1 MQSIIDDLNWRYAVK
16 KFDTKRTLNPKD
28 VDVLAETM
36 RLTATSYGL
45 MPFRLIIVDD
55 HETKNQLRDASW
67 GQSQLSDASHVF
79 VLCSIVQPSRAEV
92 DNYMQLISK
101 EREIPRE
108 NLNAFA
114 DNLMKKLENSPNLSD
129 WSARQAYI
137 ALGALLTVCA
147 SRRID
152 ACPIEGFDPQQY
164 DQILNLAERGLR
176 AVLAIPVGYRAKD
189 DKYQFVKKVR
199 LAKEDFVISKS

>member
-16 KFDTKRTLNPKD
+16 KFDPKRKVNPKD
-28 VDVLAETM
+28 VEVLVETM

-45 MPFRLIIVDD
+45 MPFRLLVIDD
-55 HETKNQLRDASW
+55 KATKTKLKEASW
-67 GQSQLSDASHVF
+67 GQSQVEEASHVF
-79 VLCSIVQPSRAEV
+79 VLCNILKPGTAEV
-92 DNYMQLISK
+92 DAYMQLISK

-108 NLNAFA
+108 NLDGFA
-114 DNLMKKLENSPNLSD
+114 QRLNEKLKAPDEELSN

-152 ACPIEGFDPQQY
+152 ACPMEGFDPKKY
-164 DQILNLAERGLR
+164 NQILNLNERGLN
-176 AVLAIPVGYRAKD
+176 AVLAVPVGYRARD

-199 LAKEDFVISKS
+199 PPREEFVIK

>member
-28 VDVLAETM
+28 VDVLVETM
-36 RLTATSYGL
+36 RLTASSYGL
-45 MPFRLIIVDD
+45 MPYRLIVVDD
-55 HETKNQLRDASW
+55 QETKDKLKDASW

-79 VLCSIVQPSRAEV
+79 ILCNIVKPGKTEV
-92 DNYMQLISK
+92 DNYMHLISK
-101 EREIPRE
+101 EREIPFD
-108 NLNAFA
+108 NLNAFG
-114 DNLMKKLENSPNLSD
+114 DNLMKKLQNAENVSD
-129 WSARQAYI
+129 WAARQAYI
-137 ALGALLTVCA
+137 AMGALLTVCA

-152 ACPIEGFDPQQY
+152 ACPVEGFDPKQY
-164 DQILNLAERGLR
+164 NEILHLNERGLN

-199 LAKEDFVISKS
+199 LPKEEFVIPK